1 MKSCFILYDIA
12 ITILEQM
19 KPSKEQVILFF
30 AGLFFV
36 LPGSFPG
43 DVIMC
48 RSNFQTCSGEEETW
62 NLKN

>member
-36 LPGSFPG
+36 LPGSDRGMPSCAR
-43 DVIMC
+43 VIFKHALG
-48 RSNFQTCSGEEETW
+48 RRELEI
-62 NLKN
+62 

>member
-36 LPGSFPG
+36 LPGSSRGMSSCAGAIFRHALG
-43 DVIMC
+43 RRKLGI
-48 RSNFQTCSGEEETW
+48 
-62 NLKN
+62 